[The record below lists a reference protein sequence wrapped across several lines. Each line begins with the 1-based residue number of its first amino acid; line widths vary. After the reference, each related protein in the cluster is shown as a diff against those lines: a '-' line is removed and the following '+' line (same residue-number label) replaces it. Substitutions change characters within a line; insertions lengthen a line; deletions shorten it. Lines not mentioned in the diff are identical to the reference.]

1 MDNQYKAIDFFC
13 GGGGMTYGLR
23 QAGINVIAGVDL
35 DTDAKETYEINNPG
49 TKFVNADITK
59 LPLTYFME
67 NFDIKVNDDNMIF
80 VGCSPCQFYSLI
92 RSVKDKS
99 RATKD
104 LLLHFQRFVEYYRPG
119 YVLVEN
125 VPGIMNNKETILNE
139 FLQKLD
145 NLGYGN
151 RENGRCIYDVVNM
164 QNYGVPQNRRRF
176 SLIATRLN
184 KKVSFPERTDKIQT
198 VRETI
203 GNYQLYPP
211 IQAGSKDS
219 NPLRFHSAKQ
229 LSSINIRRLKKTP
242 HNGGTRLA
250 YKDDPEL
257 LLECYRGKDHY
268 FIDVYGRLFWDKPA
282 PTITTK
288 FLSISNGR
296 FGHPEQD
303 RGLSIREGAALQSFP
318 YDYKFKTDSLI
329 TAARLIGNAVPP
341 EYGRRIGKMFYTS
354 WRAYGKF

>member
-1 MDNQYKAIDFFC
+1 
-13 GGGGMTYGLR
+13 MTHGLR
-23 QAGINVIAGVDL
+23 QAGIDVIAGVDL
-35 DTDAKETYEINNPG
+35 DADARETYEINNPG
-49 TKFVNADITK
+49 SRFINEDITK
-59 LPLTYFME
+59 LPLTYFEE
-67 NFDIKVNDDNMIF
+67 NFDIQANDDNMIF

-92 RSVKDKS
+92 RSSKNKS

-104 LLLHFQRFVEYYRPG
+104 LLLHFQKFVEYYRPG

-125 VPGIMNNKETILNE
+125 VPGIMNNKETVLND

-145 NLGYGN
+145 DLGYGN
-151 RENGRCIYDVVNM
+151 REDGRCIYDVVNM
-164 QNYGVPQNRRRF
+164 QNYGIPQNRRRF

-184 KKVSFPERTDKIQT
+184 KKVALPKSADKIHT

-203 GNYQLYPP
+203 GNEQLYPP

-219 NPLRFHSAKQ
+219 NLLRFHSAKQ
-229 LSSINIRRLKKTP
+229 LSPINIKRLTKTP
-242 HNGGTRLA
+242 HDGGTRLA

-257 LLECYRGKDHY
+257 LQECYRGKDHY

-296 FGHPEQD
+296 FGHPEQN
-303 RGLSIREGAALQSFP
+303 RGLSVREGAALQSFP
-318 YDYKFKTDSLI
+318 YDYEFKTNSLI

-341 EYGRRIGKMFYTS
+341 EYGRRIGLTIKGVTE
-354 WRAYGKF
+354 

>member
-1 MDNQYKAIDFFC
+1 
-13 GGGGMTYGLR
+13 MTHGLR
-23 QAGINVIAGVDL
+23 QAGIDVIAGVDL
-35 DTDAKETYEINNPG
+35 DADARETYEINNPG
-49 TKFVNADITK
+49 SRFINEDITK
-59 LPLTYFME
+59 LPLTYFEE
-67 NFDIKVNDDNMIF
+67 NFDIQANDDNMIF

-92 RSVKDKS
+92 KKKKNKS

-104 LLLHFQRFVEYYRPG
+104 LLLHFQKFVEYYRPG

-125 VPGIMNNKETILNE
+125 VPGIMNNKETVLND

-145 NLGYGN
+145 DLGYGN
-151 RENGRCIYDVVNM
+151 REDGRCIYDVVNM
-164 QNYGVPQNRRRF
+164 QNYGIPQNRRRF

-184 KKVSFPERTDKIQT
+184 KKVALPKPADKIHT

-203 GNYQLYPP
+203 GNEQLYPP

-219 NPLRFHSAKQ
+219 NLLRFHSAKQ
-229 LSSINIRRLKKTP
+229 LSPINIKRLTKTP
-242 HNGGTRLA
+242 HDGGTRLA

-257 LLECYRGKDHY
+257 LQECYRGKDHY

-296 FGHPEQD
+296 FGHPEQN
-303 RGLSIREGAALQSFP
+303 RGLSVREGAALQSFP
-318 YDYKFKTDSLI
+318 YDYEFKTNSLI

-341 EYGRRIGKMFYTS
+341 EYGRRIGLTIKGVTE
-354 WRAYGKF
+354 

>member
-1 MDNQYKAIDFFC
+1 MVLMDNQYKAIDFFC

-49 TKFVNADITK
+49 TEFVNADITK
-59 LPLTYFME
+59 LPLTYFE
-67 NFDIKVNDDNMIF
+67 DNFNIKINDDNMIF

-92 RSVKDKS
+92 RSSKDKS

-104 LLLHFQRFVEYYRPG
+104 LLLHFQRFIEYYRPG
-119 YVLVEN
+119 YILVEN
-125 VPGIMNNKETILNE
+125 VPGIMNNKETILND
-139 FLQKLD
+139 FLQKLEV
-145 NLGYGN
+145 LGYGN
-151 RENGRCIYDVVNM
+151 KENGRCIYDVVNM

-184 KKVSFPERTDKIQT
+184 KKVALPKPADKIHT

-203 GNYQLYPP
+203 GNEQLYPP

-219 NPLRFHSAKQ
+219 NLLRFHSAKQ
-229 LSSINIRRLKKTP
+229 LSPINIKRLTKTP
-242 HNGGTRLA
+242 HDGGTRLA

-257 LLECYRGKDHY
+257 LLKCYEGKDHY
-268 FIDVYGRLFWDKPA
+268 FTDVYGRLFWDKPA

-303 RGLSIREGAALQSFP
+303 RGLSIREGATLQSFP
-318 YDYKFKTDSLI
+318 YDYEFKTNSLI

-341 EYGRRIGKMFYTS
+341 EYGRRIGMTIKEVTE
-354 WRAYGKF
+354 